1 MSSRCLEKPDVATL
15 TTSSRHLQDL
25 LESNRCLLE
34 YIFVKH
40 VIFSKLVNRL
50 KACNFASKGIAKKLN
65 IKLSENFRRSHLVEP
80 MGENL
85 LTGVRFYW
93 IDSRI

>member
-15 TTSSRHLQDL
+15 TTSSRHLQDV

-40 VIFSKLVNRL
+40 IIFSKVVNRL
-50 KACNFASKGIAKKLN
+50 NACNFASKEIAKKFN
-65 IKLSENFRRSHLVEP
+65 IKLSEILE
-80 MGENL
+80 GAIL
-85 LTGVRFYW
+85 
-93 IDSRI
+93 